1 MKKADGI
8 RVVSQRVKKSL
19 GQMGVAEEK
28 ISEVPIYTDNTVLL
42 PERSPQGEVEGLED
56 PSMRPVK
63 IGAYSGNKKID
74 KFIFLT
80 VGRLVKV
87 KNIKMQI
94 EAMTETIKQ
103 RPDAELWIVGDGPE
117 RQKLKV
123 KSYELKVESNI
134 KFLGWQVDLENFYRQ
149 ADVFLLT
156 SNYEGWGLA
165 AVEAAS
171 YGLPIIMTNVGCAGE
186 LIKDGINGLVVPVGD
201 QKKLTEAMGQ
211 LIVDKELR
219 EALGQNAA
227 KSVRNLLNKEE
238 NLALYKKSFEL

>member
-1 MKKADGI
+1 M
-8 RVVSQRVKKSL
+8 
-19 GQMGVAEEK
+19 
-28 ISEVPIYTDNTVLL
+28 
-42 PERSPQGEVEGLED
+42 
-56 PSMRPVK
+56 
-63 IGAYSGNKKID
+63 
-74 KFIFLT
+74 
-80 VGRLVKV
+80 
-87 KNIKMQI
+87 
-94 EAMTETIKQ
+94 
-103 RPDAELWIVGDGPE
+103 
-117 RQKLKV
+117 
-123 KSYELKVESNI
+123 
-134 KFLGWQVDLENFYRQ
+134 
-149 ADVFLLT
+149 LT

-186 LIKDGINGLVVPVGD
+186 LIKDGVSGLVVPVGD